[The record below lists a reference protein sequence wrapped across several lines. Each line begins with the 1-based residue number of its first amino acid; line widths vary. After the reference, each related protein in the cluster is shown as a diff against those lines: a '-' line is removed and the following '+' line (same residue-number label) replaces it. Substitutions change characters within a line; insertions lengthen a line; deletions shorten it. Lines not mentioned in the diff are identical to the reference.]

1 MENRKINID
10 KLATILSYT
19 TECYKCPIADYD
31 CDCSGSCTSM
41 IKKWLT
47 EAEEPKE
54 RKTDVPRMKIFYV
67 SHPYTGDEEKNRKE
81 ARDITAMLKDHY
93 PQHIFI
99 NPLDAMRYTTGLP
112 YEESIK
118 QCLEVLSICD
128 GIIMAGD
135 WKNSVG
141 CRREFEEAQLRN
153 MGITHLEDWGI
164 SL

>member
-1 MENRKINID
+1 MESRKINID
-10 KLATILSYT
+10 KLATILSCT

-31 CDCSGSCTSM
+31 CDCNGSCASM

-54 RKTDVPRMKIFYV
+54 RKADVPRMKIFYV

-81 ARDITAMLKDHY
+81 SRDITAMLKDHH
-93 PQHIFI
+93 PQYIFI

-118 QCLEVLSICD
+118 QCLELLQICD
-128 GIIMAGD
+128 GIIMTGD
-135 WKNSVG
+135 WRHSIG
-141 CRREFEEAQLRN
+141 CYREYKAALARKME
-153 MGITHLEDWGI
+153 ITDLEYWGI
-164 SL
+164 LL

>member
-19 TECYKCPIADYD
+19 TECYKCPIADSY
-31 CDCSGSCTSM
+31 CDCNGSCASM
-41 IKKWLT
+41 IKNWLT

-81 ARDITAMLKDHY
+81 ARNITAMLKDRY
-93 PQHIFI
+93 PQYIFI

-112 YEESIK
+112 YEETLE
-118 QCLEVLSICD
+118 QCLELLFICD
-128 GIIMAGD
+128 GIIMTGD
-135 WKNSVG
+135 WRHSIG
-141 CRREFEEAQLRN
+141 CCREYQTALARR
-153 MGITHLEDWGI
+153 MDITDLEDWGI
-164 SL
+164 VL

>member
-1 MENRKINID
+1 MENRKINIGR
-10 KLATILSYT
+10 LAEILSCT

-31 CDCSGSCTSM
+31 CDCSDSCASM
-41 IKKWLT
+41 IKNWLT
-47 EAEEPKE
+47 ESEEPKE
-54 RKTDVPRMKIFYV
+54 RKADVPRMKIFYV

-93 PQHIFI
+93 PQYIFI

-118 QCLEVLSICD
+118 QCLELLQICD
-128 GIIMAGD
+128 GIIMTGD

-141 CRREFEEAQLRN
+141 CNKEFMAASGCGME
-153 MGITHLEDWGI
+153 ITYLDDWGI